1 MPFDHRLDWD
11 VSGRRL
17 DCQAVGDDGAIDDS
31 GQLVELLIDG
41 GDRREHLGV
50 GQETSLDRGGLELV
64 AEVTDKEGDLQ
75 DSVLLLRKRF
85 TNGTIPVP
93 TRNDDSTYL
102 DLRDFR
108 FPNKPSI
115 ELRIL
120 FAYGEQ
126 IPGTFFYNIQESVD
140 RGVTYTLIVSDR
152 AKNKSKSVET
162 KMITLK
168 KV

>member
-1 MPFDHRLDWD
+1 MKQILLFSCLCGVLMACNKNKFETVPQVSIKSFGPD
-11 VSGRRL
+11 VVRKGE
-17 DCQAVGDDGAIDDS
+17 IF
-31 GQLVELLIDG
+31 
-41 GDRREHLGV
+41 
-50 GQETSLDRGGLELV
+50 ELV

-93 TRNDDSTYL
+93 TRPDDSTYL

-115 ELRIL
+115 ELRII

-152 AKNKSKSVET
+152 AKNKSTAVET
-162 KMITLK
+162 RMITLK

>member
-1 MPFDHRLDWD
+1 MKQILLFACLCGVLTACEKNKFETVPQVTIKSFGPD
-11 VSGRRL
+11 VVRKG
-17 DCQAVGDDGAIDDS
+17 
-31 GQLVELLIDG
+31 ELF
-41 GDRREHLGV
+41 
-50 GQETSLDRGGLELV
+50 ELV

-162 KMITLK
+162 RMITLK